1 MTDIQ
6 IYSVSQWRCFVAK
19 GEHCGFHQGELVSPQ
34 SFFDHPPEKTVSI
47 RQASPNR
54 EMTCSKIGRLDG
66 WQRGFCRQ
74 TYDVADQPWY
84 NHETNHAIHNCDH
97 IYIYREYNYIISDS
111 P

>member
-1 MTDIQ
+1 MFCCERGTLWI
-6 IYSVSQWRCFVAK
+6 SP
-19 GEHCGFHQGELVSPQ
+19 GGLVSPQ

-54 EMTCSKIGRLDG
+54 KMTCSKIGRLDG

-97 IYIYREYNYIISDS
+97 IYIIIYIEYNYIISDS